1 MSKMG
6 LLFIPFGLELHK
18 ICLLENQIS
27 CLTQQL
33 ILNKLYPQQTKKL
46 DFTKADMDNQ
56 FSQSTQGDTAQ
67 IEKINLTEIIED
79 MFLVLT
85 PKEKEVIIKRFSL
98 DNKPKQTLEKIGQ
111 SFSVTRERIR
121 QIEKIALGKLRR
133 TVDNSKLSLINKIA
147 KEVLDTHGGLL
158 IETRLVSEVLNR
170 IASSQSVD
178 ANIIKLALNI
188 NPDLVKMDKTNVFK
202 PFWRLKS
209 IALDTVKNV
218 ITKGISTLNK
228 RNDVMSDSDIAAE
241 LKPLLKDQSVEP
253 AVILSAL
260 EVDKRVKRVK
270 EGFGLMSWRHINP
283 RSIRDKAY
291 IVLKKSTSPLH
302 FVDIANKIAESGF
315 DKKVV
320 TTQAVHNEL
329 IRYDQFVLVGRGLY
343 ALKEWGFKKGTVA
356 DVIQDLLRKK
366 SPMTKQEIIEGVLK
380 QRQVKKGTIS
390 LNLQKNP
397 NFVRVGRAVY
407 KLASK

>member
-1 MSKMG
+1 
-6 LLFIPFGLELHK
+6 
-18 ICLLENQIS
+18 
-27 CLTQQL
+27 
-33 ILNKLYPQQTKKL
+33 
-46 DFTKADMDNQ
+46 MDNQ
-56 FSQSTQGDTAQ
+56 FSQSGQSDTAQ

-111 SFSVTRERIR
+111 AFSVTRERIR

-147 KEVLDTHGGLL
+147 KEVLEARGGLL
-158 IETRLVSEVLNR
+158 VEKKLVSEILNR
-170 IASSQSVD
+170 IASSQTVD

-188 NPDLVKMDKTNVFK
+188 NPDLVKMDKTNVFQ

-209 IALDTVKNV
+209 IALDTVKNIV
-218 ITKGISTLNK
+218 SKGISVLNK
-228 RNDVMSDSDIAAE
+228 KNDVMPDSDIVAE
-241 LKPLLKDQSVEP
+241 LKPLVKDQSVEP
-253 AVILSAL
+253 ELILSAL
-260 EVDKRVKRVK
+260 EVDKRIKRVK
-270 EGFGLMSWRHINP
+270 EGYGLMSWRHINP

-291 IVLKKSTSPLH
+291 IVLKKSTNPLH

-356 DVIQDLLRKK
+356 DVIEDLLRKK

-407 KLASK
+407 KLAQ

>member
-1 MSKMG
+1 M
-6 LLFIPFGLELHK
+6 ET
-18 ICLLENQIS
+18 NQTS
-27 CLTQQL
+27 QNGGTVTNTAAEK
-33 ILNKLYPQQTKKL
+33 LNL
-46 DFTKADMDNQ
+46 
-56 FSQSTQGDTAQ
+56 S
-67 IEKINLTEIIED
+67 EIIED

-133 TVDNSKLSLINKIA
+133 TVDNSKLSHINKLAREIL
-147 KEVLDTHGGLL
+147 ETSGGVLLEDK
-158 IETRLVSEVLNR
+158 LVSSILNK
-170 IASSQSVD
+170 ILSAEPVD

-202 PFWRLKS
+202 PFWRLNTIKLDMIKTIIS
-209 IALDTVKNV
+209 AGIALMNKKSDVIADSEIAALVLETVKEKLPNA
-218 ITKGISTLNK
+218 SESLTLSS
-228 RNDVMSDSDIAAE
+228 M
-241 LKPLLKDQSVEP
+241 
-253 AVILSAL
+253 

-291 IVLKKSTSPLH
+291 IILKKTTSPLH
-302 FVDIANKIAESGF
+302 FVEIANKIAGAGF

-329 IRYDQFVLVGRGLY
+329 IRYEQFVLVGRGLY
-343 ALKEWGFKKGTVA
+343 ALKEWGYRKGTVA
-356 DVIQDLLRKK
+356 DVIEELLKKK
-366 SPMTKQEIIEGVLK
+366 SPLTKQEIIEGVLK
-380 QRQVKKGTIS
+380 QRKVKKGTIS

-397 NFVRVGRAVY
+397 KFVRVGRAVY
-407 KLASK
+407 RLNA